1 MERQLNLLRQSNAN
15 PKISAYAHLYGP
27 HDYNAAPFV
36 PLGMEALVHDKPH
49 RRKTS
54 PNTAQEVGSSA
65 HQPSTTGAG
74 RYGLPPPYLT
84 NPSVTPTDALI
95 AAAANLAHI
104 IKHNAKAQHVGTKNL
119 LDLQRLQQLFSDAAQ
134 QPPAPAQQPPA
145 PATAGAPAVIHAPPP
160 RVQTQPPIPT
170 AWRGPPL
177 ASVISDDEDSDDETA
192 PPPRVPTRRPS
203 PAHLTS
209 SPPLHHQP
217 STLVAGP
224 VPSLTKPCY
233 TSWPHIT
240 SG

>member
-1 MERQLNLLRQSNAN
+1 MSPKKPYKRGKIAVAVISGTADKFPLHLWCQLIPHMERQLNLLRQSNAN

-119 LDLQRLQQLFSDAAQ
+119 LDLQRLQQLFSGAAQ
-134 QPPAPAQQPPA
+134 QPPGTST
-145 PATAGAPAVIHAPPP
+145 ATAGTSNC
-160 RVQTQPPIPT
+160 R
-170 AWRGPPL
+170 R
-177 ASVISDDEDSDDETA
+177 
-192 PPPRVPTRRPS
+192 TRRYSRP
-203 PAHLTS
+203 TS
-209 SPPLHHQP
+209 KGANTTAYPHGLAAALHQP
-217 STLVAGP
+217 RYL
-224 VPSLTKPCY
+224 
-233 TSWPHIT
+233 
-240 SG
+240 